1 VAGLLPC
8 EIVMLLLNVE
18 KVLKNTTLSFKR
30 KGIASPGLDAETL
43 LSCYLKTDR
52 PGLYMN
58 FERLITDEE
67 LKGFSRWVERRKGGE
82 PVAYIVGRKEF
93 WSLTFEVNPRVL
105 VPRPETEFLV
115 EEVLELCSDINDHN
129 MNILEIGTG
138 SGAISVAI
146 ASELEKVR
154 VVATDTVEDVITLA
168 RKNAGN
174 NGVTGRIDF
183 LCGNLFEPV
192 SGKFDIII
200 ANPPYISEEE
210 FAQLPPEVR
219 DFEPREALLAGSEGT
234 EFHHDLVVEGS
245 RYLKHGGWLL
255 MELGTGQKDAIES
268 MLGKNTAYDS
278 IGFRTDYA
286 GIERIARA
294 RRRLVG

>member
-1 VAGLLPC
+1 MSSLN
-8 EIVMLLLNVE
+8 IV
-18 KVLKNTTLSFKR
+18 KVLEKTTRRFKNR
-30 KGIASPGLDAETL
+30 GIASPRLDAEIL
-43 LSCYLKTDR
+43 LSSYFKTDR
-52 PGLYMN
+52 PGLYMK
-58 FERLITDEE
+58 FERVITGEE
-67 LKGFSRWVERRKGGE
+67 QEGFSRWVERREEGE

-115 EEVLELCSDINDHN
+115 EEVLERCSGMNDRNINV
-129 MNILEIGTG
+129 LEVGTG

-146 ASELEKVR
+146 ASELEKVSI
-154 VVATDTVEDVITLA
+154 VATDIVEDVITLA

-174 NGVTGRIDF
+174 NDVTSRIDF

-200 ANPPYISEEE
+200 TNPPYISEEE
-210 FAQLPPEVR
+210 FDRLPPEVR
-219 DFEPREALLAGSEGT
+219 DFEPKEALLAGSEGT
-234 EFHHDLVVEGS
+234 EFHHDLIVEAS

-255 MELGTGQKDAIES
+255 MEIGAGQRDAIES
-268 MLGKNTAYDS
+268 MLGGKTTFDS

-286 GIERIARA
+286 GIERIVRA
-294 RRRLVG
+294 RRK

>member
-1 VAGLLPC
+1 
-8 EIVMLLLNVE
+8 MLSLSVE
-18 KVLKNTTLSFKR
+18 KVLKNTTLCFKR
-30 KGIASPGLDAETL
+30 KGIASPGLDAEIL
-43 LSCYLKTDR
+43 LSSYLKTDR

-58 FERLITDEE
+58 LERLITDEE
-67 LKGFSRWVERRKGGE
+67 LKGFSRWVKRRKEGE

-93 WSLTFEVNPRVL
+93 WSLTFEVTPRVL

-115 EEVLELCSDINDHN
+115 EEVLGLCSDINDHN
-129 MNILEIGTG
+129 MSVLEIGTG

-154 VVATDTVEDVITLA
+154 IVATDIVEDAITLA
-168 RKNAGN
+168 RKNALN
-174 NGVTGRIDF
+174 NDVTSRIDF
-183 LCGNLFEPV
+183 LCGNLFEHV

-200 ANPPYISEEE
+200 TNPPYISEGE

-219 DFEPREALLAGSEGT
+219 DFEPREALLAGPGGT
-234 EFHHDLVVEGS
+234 EFHHDLIVEGS

-255 MELGTGQKDAIES
+255 MEMGAGQKDAIES
-268 MLGKNTAYDS
+268 MLRENTTYDS

-286 GIERIARA
+286 GIERIVRA